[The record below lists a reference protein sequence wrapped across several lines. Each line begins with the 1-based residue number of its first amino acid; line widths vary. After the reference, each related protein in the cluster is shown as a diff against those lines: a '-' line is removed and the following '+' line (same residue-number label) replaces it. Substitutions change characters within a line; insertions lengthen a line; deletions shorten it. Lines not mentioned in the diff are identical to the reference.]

1 MTGRARDGGDRPRR
15 PGARDQRAQRG
26 GPARRGPGGP
36 RPPGRDRGKPYRPPR
51 TVTFLYEDED
61 LIVLEKPPGML
72 TVGDGPRT
80 ALTLVKKRLAQR
92 PGRPP
97 HVWVVHRL
105 DREVSGLLVFA
116 LSERAFRWLKEDL
129 RARRIKRQYLALTE
143 GVPRGVEGERGVIRS
158 MLLEDAGGRV
168 RSVQGPEIGPG
179 PKGPGKRPAMAR
191 PAVTHYRVLGMARE
205 RAGGG
210 ADRRI
215 DEERSRRGPPGTLGA
230 AALLEITLDTGRKH
244 QIRVHLA
251 EQGAPIAGDSR
262 YGAATDPLG
271 RVALHAWR
279 LELVHPGSGR
289 TLTFESP
296 APAAMYRAVGMQPP
310 PPAAPEQAQTTAP
323 RAIRAGRPGVPDHG
337 WDHVADWYDRLLEEG
352 RSDHFE
358 QVIEPG
364 ALRLLG
370 VRPAPAMRI
379 LDVAC
384 GQGALGRRLASL
396 GAEVTG
402 IDVSPKLIEAAQRRA
417 GPSERYLVADARSL
431 DTREPPLGEFD
442 AACCIMALMN
452 IDPLGPA
459 LAGIARHLRPGGAF
473 VGVILHPAFRAP
485 RQTSWGWDPE
495 GGADGG
501 VQYRRVDGYLS
512 TGQWPIVMNP
522 GAAARGEPPITTT
535 TFHRPIQRYVQAL
548 AAAGMLVE
556 TIEEWPSMRQ
566 SEPGPRAEAENHA
579 RREIPLLLAWRARKL
594 RTES

>member
-15 PGARDQRAQRG
+15 SGARDQRAQRG

-61 LIVLEKPPGML
+61 LIVLEKPSGML

-116 LSERAFRWLKEDL
+116 LSERAFKWLKEDL

-158 MLLEDAGGRV
+158 MLLEDAVGRV
-168 RSVQGPEIGPG
+168 RSVQAPEIGPG
-179 PKGPGKRPAMAR
+179 PKGPGKRPAVAR
-191 PAVTHYRVLGMARE
+191 PAVTHYRVLAATPPPR
-205 RAGGG
+205 GGG
-210 ADRRI
+210 
-215 DEERSRRGPPGTLGA
+215 
-230 AALLEITLDTGRKH
+230 ALLEITLDTGRKH

-251 EQGAPIAGDSR
+251 EQGAPIAGDAR
-262 YGAATDPLG
+262 YGATTDPLG

-279 LELVHPGSGR
+279 LELVHPGNGQ

-310 PPAAPEQAQTTAP
+310 AAPTPAAAPSAP
-323 RAIRAGRPGVPDHG
+323 RAVRASRAAAPDHG

-370 VRPAPAMRI
+370 VRPAPPMRI

-396 GAEVTG
+396 GAQVTG
-402 IDVSPKLIEAAQRRA
+402 IDVSPRLIEAARRRA
-417 GPSERYLVADARSL
+417 GPSEQYLVADARSL
-431 DTREPPLGEFD
+431 DTLEPALGEFD

-452 IDPLGPA
+452 IDPLGPT
-459 LAGIARHLRPGGAF
+459 LAGIAGRLRPGGSF

-485 RQTSWGWDPE
+485 RQTSWGWDP
-495 GGADGG
+495 ADGG

-512 TGQWPIVMNP
+512 AGQWPIVMNP

-548 AAAGMLVE
+548 AAAGMLIE
-556 TIEEWPSMRQ
+556 TIEEWPSMRE

-594 RTES
+594 KAEN